1 MYCLKCN
8 ASVADDSN
16 FCPRCGTPFGKRD
29 GFVAKLWRE
38 NKPGFLILALLLATM
53 LGSIG
58 YYLYSRTGT
67 FVVTIESV
75 SKDQAI
81 DFYTKAALE
90 VYCREF
96 AAECQSEKGKAIE
109 TEIKR
114 VIPGLFRDNAG
125 GFARITYH
133 NGTREPITATRFKY
147 RQPPGSWRVGDA
159 KNYYQPK
166 IDRLRE
172 MSLRGGNLP
181 FEQKVDFALTIA
193 TVEHSVPF
201 TLQSGESK
209 TWCLINETANRERQI
224 EYAQNGKTY
233 ETPVLRQKQT

>member
-1 MYCLKCN
+1 MVCPKCQ
-8 ASVADDSN
+8 ASVANDSN
-16 FCPRCGTPFGKRD
+16 FCPRCGTPFGKRN
-29 GFVAKLWRE
+29 GFVANLWRE
-38 NKPGFLILALLLATM
+38 NKPGFLVLSLLLVAM

-58 YYLYSRTGT
+58 YYLYSRTGK

-75 SKDQAI
+75 SKDEAI
-81 DFYTKAALE
+81 DFYTKAASQ

-96 AAECQSEKGKAIE
+96 AAECQNVKPSAIE

-125 GFARITYH
+125 GYARMG
-133 NGTREPITATRFKY
+133 N
-147 RQPPGSWRVGDA
+147 A

-172 MSLRGGNLP
+172 VSLRGGNLP
-181 FEQKVDFALTIA
+181 FEHRVDLALTIA

-209 TWCLINETANRERQI
+209 TWCLVNETANRERQI
-224 EYAQNGKTY
+224 EYAQDGKTY

>member
-1 MYCLKCN
+1 MVCPKCQAN
-8 ASVADDSN
+8 VANDSN
-16 FCPRCGTPFGKRD
+16 FCPRCGTPFKNRN
-29 GFVAKLWRE
+29 GFVANLWRD
-38 NKPGFLILALLLATM
+38 NKPGFLILSFLLVAM

-58 YYLYSRTGT
+58 YYLYSRTGK

-75 SKDQAI
+75 SKDEAI
-81 DFYTKAALE
+81 DFYTKAASE

-96 AAECQSEKGKAIE
+96 AAECQSVKPGAIE

-125 GFARITYH
+125 GYARITYY
-133 NGTREPITATRFKY
+133 NGTGEPITATRFKY
-147 RQPPGSWRVGDA
+147 RQPPESWRVGNS

-166 IDRLRE
+166 IDRLRAVS
-172 MSLRGGNLP
+172 MQGGNLP
-181 FEQKVDFALTIA
+181 FEHRVDLALTIA
-193 TVEHSVPF
+193 TVEHSIPF

-209 TWCLINETANRERQI
+209 TWCLVNETANRERQI
-224 EYAQNGKTY
+224 EYAQDGKTY

>member
-1 MYCLKCN
+1 
-8 ASVADDSN
+8 
-16 FCPRCGTPFGKRD
+16 
-29 GFVAKLWRE
+29 
-38 NKPGFLILALLLATM
+38 M

-58 YYLYSRTGT
+58 YYLYSRTGK

-75 SKDQAI
+75 SKDEAI
-81 DFYTKAALE
+81 DFYTKAASE

-96 AAECQSEKGKAIE
+96 AAECQSVKPGAIE

-125 GFARITYH
+125 GYARITYY
-133 NGTREPITATRFKY
+133 NGTGEPITATRFKY
-147 RQPPGSWRVGDA
+147 RQPPESWRVGNS

-166 IDRLRE
+166 IDRLRAVS
-172 MSLRGGNLP
+172 MQGGNLP
-181 FEQKVDFALTIA
+181 FEHRVDLALTIA
-193 TVEHSVPF
+193 TVEHSIPF

-209 TWCLINETANRERQI
+209 TWCLVNETANRERQI
-224 EYAQNGKTY
+224 EYAQDGKTY

>member
-1 MYCLKCN
+1 MVCPKCQAN
-8 ASVADDSN
+8 IANDSN
-16 FCPRCGTPFGKRD
+16 FCPRCGTPFRKRN
-29 GFVAKLWRE
+29 GFVANLWRE
-38 NKPGFLILALLLATM
+38 NKPGFLVLSLLLVAM

-58 YYLYSRTGT
+58 YYLYSRTGK

-75 SKDQAI
+75 SKDEAI
-81 DFYTKAALE
+81 DFYTEAASE

-96 AAECQSEKGKAIE
+96 AAECQSVKPSAIE

-125 GFARITYH
+125 GYARITYY
-133 NGTREPITATRFKY
+133 NGTGEPITATRFKY
-147 RQPPGSWRVGDA
+147 RQPPASWRVGNA

-172 MSLRGGNLP
+172 VSLRGGSLP
-181 FEQKVDFALTIA
+181 FEHRVDLALTIA

-209 TWCLINETANRERQI
+209 TWCLVNETSNRERQI
-224 EYAQNGKTY
+224 EYAQDGKTY
-233 ETPVLRQKQT
+233 ETPVLRQNQT